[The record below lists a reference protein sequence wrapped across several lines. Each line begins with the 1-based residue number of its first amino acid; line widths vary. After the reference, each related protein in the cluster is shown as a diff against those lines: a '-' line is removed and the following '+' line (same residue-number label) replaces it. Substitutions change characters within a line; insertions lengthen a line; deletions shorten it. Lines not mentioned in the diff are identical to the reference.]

1 MGLKKV
7 LKYTG
12 KNICITLKDKSDTEY
27 IIDTT
32 IRHEFSYGIYD
43 VVRIS
48 TPKGYFETIG
58 NMEYFNTPPLQ
69 YLRISNIEI
78 EGVNF
83 KDKDFGWLTIED
95 LALKINIDRK
105 YTTPVIDI
113 LMKQRPDGATSI
125 LYVAGDQIS
134 RLALHSIMINL

>member
-12 KNICITLKDKSDTEY
+12 KNICITLKDKSGTEY

-43 VVRIS
+43 VVRIN
-48 TPKGYFETIG
+48 TPKRYFETIG
-58 NMEYFNTPPLQ
+58 NMEYFNAPPLQ
-69 YLRISNIEI
+69 YLKVSNIEI
-78 EGVNF
+78 QGVNF

-125 LYVAGDQIS
+125 LYVSGDQIS